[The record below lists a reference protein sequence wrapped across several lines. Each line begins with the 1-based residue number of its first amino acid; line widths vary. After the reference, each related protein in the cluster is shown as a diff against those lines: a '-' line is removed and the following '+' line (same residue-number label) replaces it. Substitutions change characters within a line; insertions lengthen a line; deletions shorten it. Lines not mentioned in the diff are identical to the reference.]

1 MKSDSRSCDSGFDL
15 PGWADSRLVVR
26 IVGRGDEPFVIS
38 GNPHT
43 FRGLVSVFSL
53 RDRVGQS
60 AHPRDIIVQSE
71 YARGYLS
78 GYLSGNEPAPPSTGL
93 LEGSRWDRERD
104 YFHAFERELPVE
116 RGGLFAANAV
126 SAADPTADPFD
137 LLGNM
142 FEALESTSGFWA
154 SARWVPV
161 SADHLPAMRLH
172 TAEDVRNIDAWLT
185 PPMALE
191 GRFPRHDIRVV
202 NADHMG
208 VVGGAVELVIRVVT
222 RDDES
227 LDRLAV
233 TINIE
238 RPKVLHGAVSGQR
251 SPDETALR
259 AVLNAVVE
267 GVRPDVASVS
277 GGAPLLACNGFGLD
291 PAGDG
296 ELITG
301 IPGWLTYLGPRVRH
315 HIDGATL
322 DPGEFSA
329 SPSSGGL
336 LVEYIDGLFA
346 LGVDDANRI
355 AAALDVEVD

>member
-1 MKSDSRSCDSGFDL
+1 MTSDSRSRDSGFDL

-26 IVGRGDEPFVIS
+26 VAGYGDEPFVIS

-60 AHPRDIIVQSE
+60 ARPRDIIVQSE

-93 LEGSRWDRERD
+93 LEGARWARERD
-104 YFHAFERELPVE
+104 FFHAFERELPVE
-116 RGGLFAANAV
+116 RGGLFAVNAA

-137 LLGNM
+137 LLGSM

-161 SADHLPAMRLH
+161 SADHVPAMPLRMS
-172 TAEDVRNIDAWLT
+172 EDVWTMDAWLT
-185 PPMALE
+185 PPMALDAWVPQHE
-191 GRFPRHDIRVV
+191 IRVV
-202 NADHMG
+202 NADTTG
-208 VVGGAVELVIRVVT
+208 VAGAAVELVIHIAT
-222 RDDES
+222 GDDQS

-238 RPKVLHGAVSGQR
+238 RPEVLHGAVSGQG

-259 AVLNAVVE
+259 AVFNAVVD
-267 GVRPDVASVS
+267 GLRPDVASVS
-277 GGAPLLACNGFGLD
+277 GGAALRACNGFGLD

-296 ELITG
+296 ELIKG
-301 IPGWLTYLGPRVRH
+301 IPGWLTYLGPRVLH
-315 HIDGATL
+315 HIHIDDATL
-322 DPGEFSA
+322 DPEKFSA
-329 SPSSGGL
+329 TRSGAGL
-336 LVEYIDGLFA
+336 LIGYVEGLSA
-346 LGVDDANRI
+346 LGVDDANQI
-355 AAALDVEVD
+355 AAALAV